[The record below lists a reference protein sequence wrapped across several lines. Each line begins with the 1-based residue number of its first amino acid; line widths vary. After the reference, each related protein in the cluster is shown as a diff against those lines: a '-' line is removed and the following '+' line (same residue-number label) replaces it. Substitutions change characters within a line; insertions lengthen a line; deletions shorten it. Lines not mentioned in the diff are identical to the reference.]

1 MDEFELI
8 RRYFARTGRDPSI
21 VLGIG
26 DDGAIV
32 RPDAD
37 RELVI
42 VIDTMVEGVHYPADL
57 DPSDIGYRAVAVN
70 LSDIAA
76 MAARPR
82 WMTLALTLAGDDA
95 RWLDGFSRGLFEAAD
110 EFSVPLIGGDTTR
123 GDQTVITAQ
132 ISGDVL
138 PSKALRRSGAK
149 PGDDI
154 YVTGTPGD
162 AAAGLALWQANNVR
176 NENQRQLLRRFARP
190 TPRVALAAKLA
201 AHASAAIDVS
211 DGLFAD
217 IEKLLVASGAGGVI
231 ELDDLPLSAPLV
243 AVYGKESAL
252 ELALGGGDDYEIA
265 FTAAPAE
272 AQSIAELATRFSVAV
287 SKIGIVTK
295 GDALQCVRAGQEFA
309 YRHAGYR
316 HFAETSDD

>member
-8 RRYFARTGRDPSI
+8 RRYFARSGSDPSI

-42 VIDTMVEGVHYPADL
+42 VIDTMVEGVHYPAGL
-57 DPSDIGYRAVAVN
+57 DPPDIGYRAVAVN

-95 RWLDGFSRGLFEAAD
+95 RWLDGFSRGLFEAAE
-110 EFSVPLIGGDTTR
+110 EFSVALIGGDTTR
-123 GDQTVITAQ
+123 GDQTVITVQ
-132 ISGDVL
+132 ISGDVI
-138 PSKALRRSGAK
+138 PSQALRRSGAK
-149 PGDDI
+149 SGDDI

-162 AAAGLALWQANNVR
+162 AAAGLALWLANNVR

-190 TPRVALAAKLA
+190 SPRVALARELA
-201 AHASAAIDVS
+201 SLASAAIDVS

-217 IEKLLVASGAGGVI
+217 IEKLLVASGTGGVI
-231 ELDDLPLSAPLV
+231 ELDDLPLSAALV
-243 AVYGKESAL
+243 AVQGKASAI
-252 ELALGGGDDYEIA
+252 ELALGGGDDYEIV
-265 FTAAPAE
+265 FTAAA
-272 AQSIAELATRFSVAV
+272 AQARAIAELAIRSSVVVSRIGKVTR
-287 SKIGIVTK
+287 
-295 GDALQCVRAGQEFA
+295 GDALHCVKAGQELAF
-309 YRHAGYR
+309 RHPGYR
-316 HFAETSDD
+316 HFAEASDD

>member
-8 RRYFARTGRDPSI
+8 RRYFARSGRDPSI

-32 RPDAD
+32 RPDPD
-37 RELVI
+37 RELVM
-42 VIDTMVEGVHYPADL
+42 VMDTMVEDVHYPAGL
-57 DPSDIGYRAVAVN
+57 DAADIGYRAVAVN

-76 MAARPR
+76 MGARPR

-95 RWLDGFSRGLFEAAD
+95 AWLDGFSRGLFEAAD
-110 EFSVPLIGGDTTR
+110 EFSMALIGGDTTR
-123 GDQTVITAQ
+123 GDQTVITVQ
-132 ISGDVL
+132 ICGDVL
-138 PSKALRRSGAK
+138 PANALRRSGAK

-162 AAAGLALWQANNVR
+162 AAAGLALWQGNNLR
-176 NENQRQLLRRFARP
+176 NENQRRLLRRFARP
-190 TPRVALAAKLA
+190 VPRVALAGELA
-201 AHASAAIDVS
+201 RHAAAAIDVS

-231 ELDDLPLSAPLV
+231 EIDDLPLSTALL
-243 AVYGKESAL
+243 AVQGRESAI
-252 ELALGGGDDYEIA
+252 ELALAGGDDYEIV
-265 FTAAPAE
+265 FTA
-272 AQSIAELATRFSVAV
+272 QNTRTGDIAELSKRHAV
-287 SKIGIVTK
+287 PVTKIGTVTR
-295 GDALQCVRAGQEFA
+295 GNALKCQRAGREIA

-316 HFAETSDD
+316 HFAGAADD

>member
-8 RRYFARTGRDPSI
+8 RRYFVRSGRDPSI

-32 RPDAD
+32 RPDTD
-37 RELVI
+37 RDLVI
-42 VIDTMVEGVHYPADL
+42 VIDTMVEGVHFPAGL

-82 WMTLALTLAGDDA
+82 WMTLALTLAADDA
-95 RWLDGFSRGLFEAAD
+95 GWLDRFSRGLFEAAD
-110 EFSVPLIGGDTTR
+110 EFSIALIGGDTTR
-123 GDQTVITAQ
+123 GDQTVITVQ
-132 ISGDVL
+132 ISGDVI

-149 PGDDI
+149 AGDEM

-162 AAAGLALWQANNVR
+162 AAAGLALWQSNNVR
-176 NENQRQLLRRFARP
+176 NENQRRLLRRFARP
-190 TPRVALAAKLA
+190 APRVALARELA

-217 IEKLLVASGAGGVI
+217 IEKLLVASGTGGVI
-231 ELDDLPLSAPLV
+231 ELDLLPLSPPLV
-243 AVYGKESAL
+243 AVHGRESAI
-252 ELALGGGDDYEIA
+252 ELALGGGDDYEIV
-265 FTAAPAE
+265 FTAAA
-272 AQSIAELATRFSVAV
+272 AQARVISELAKKFSVMV
-287 SKIGIVTK
+287 TRIGTVTR
-295 GDALQCVRAGQEFA
+295 GDALQCLRAGKAIA

-316 HFAETSDD
+316 HFAEAADD

>member
-8 RRYFARTGRDPSI
+8 RRYFARSARDPSI

-26 DDGAIV
+26 DDGAII

-42 VIDTMVEGVHYPADL
+42 VIDTMVEGVHYPAGL
-57 DPSDIGYRAVAVN
+57 DPSDIGYRAVVVN

-95 RWLDGFSRGLFEAAD
+95 GWLDGFSRGLFEAAD
-110 EFSVPLIGGDTTR
+110 EFSVALIGGDTTR
-123 GDQTVITAQ
+123 GDQTVITVQ
-132 ISGDVL
+132 ISGDVM

-162 AAAGLALWQANNVR
+162 AAAGLAALQANNLR

-190 TPRVALAAKLA
+190 APRVALASALA
-201 AHASAAIDVS
+201 PYASAAIDVS

-217 IEKLLVASGAGGVI
+217 IEKLLLSSGAGGTI
-231 ELDDLPLSAPLV
+231 ELDDLPLSKPLT
-243 AVYGKESAL
+243 AVHGREAAIEFAL
-252 ELALGGGDDYEIA
+252 SGGDDYEIA
-265 FTAAPAE
+265 FTAATAH
-272 AQSIAELATRFSVAV
+272 AQAIAELAKSFSVAV
-287 SKIGIVTK
+287 SRIGSVTR
-295 GDALQCVRAGQEFA
+295 GDALQCLRAGKAVA

-316 HFAETSDD
+316 HFAETADD